1 MPGRYPIKFH
11 PEKAFAMQPME
22 LHMLL
27 TLLIGEDPTVLEK
40 AKMPALRSLLT
51 AYAKEGET
59 AKTGGKKPALLER
72 VVEAVRGAGPDG
84 FSRPPIFGEG
94 DVDEVE
100 AGSAGVVEAAAAE
113 PDGGVVE

>member
-1 MPGRYPIKFH
+1 MP
-11 PEKAFAMQPME
+11 PME

-27 TLLIGEDPTVLEK
+27 TLLVGEDPSVLEK

-59 AKTGGKKPALLER
+59 AKTGGQKPALLER

-84 FSRPPIFGEG
+84 FSRAPVFG
-94 DVDEVE
+94 DVDVDEGE
-100 AGSAGVVEAAAAE
+100 PGSGVADDPASS
-113 PDGGVVE
+113 GTI

>member
-1 MPGRYPIKFH
+1 
-11 PEKAFAMQPME
+11 MQPME

-40 AKMPALRSLLT
+40 AKMPALRSSLLT

-72 VVEAVRGAGPDG
+72 VIEAVRGAGPDG
-84 FSRPPIFGEG
+84 FSRPPVFGEG

-100 AGSAGVVEAAAAE
+100 TGSAGVEVEAAVWQNLMMVGWLSRVWMIE
-113 PDGGVVE
+113 LF